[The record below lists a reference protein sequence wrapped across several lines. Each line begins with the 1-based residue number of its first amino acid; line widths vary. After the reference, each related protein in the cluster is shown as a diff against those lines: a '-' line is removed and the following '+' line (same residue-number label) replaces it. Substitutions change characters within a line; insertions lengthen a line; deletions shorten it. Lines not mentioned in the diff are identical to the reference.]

1 MKKLNLILIYSCS
14 SKENVI
20 SQKIIASSSGPS
32 LILSDEFNVH
42 GAPSL
47 LKWFLETIPPN
58 TWNWLFKSLSII
70 SINDKKY

>member
-20 SQKIIASSSGPS
+20 SQKIIDSSSGPS

-47 LKWFLETIPPN
+47 LK
-58 TWNWLFKSLSII
+58 
-70 SINDKKY
+70 